1 MILMYDLE
9 DNYLCEFKNY
19 KECAKYFNTTTKVI
33 QCYISRSI
41 KGTIDKKRDKNK
53 NRWVRLFKEV
63 E

>member
-41 KGTIDKKRDKNK
+41 KGTIDKKEIKKTIDG
-53 NRWVRLFKEV
+53 
-63 E
+63 